1 MPSAWEQDDD
11 PSVWGPFGNRTA
23 WEEEYKKVHG
33 YYPGQGPE
41 SYEEAVRNL
50 LWSQSWQTEHGTQPI
65 TEEVWKGHYYRP
77 TDFKDTG
84 QYEQRAT
91 SILEKYRTGAGQRLI
106 NPTAPLPMPQ
116 PYLPLPLK
124 PGPQQPYMPMPLRAG
139 LAQPTVPEPLRPQS
153 QTPMPPPGLG
163 LYGPQPEPPSQYL

>member
-50 LWSQSWQTEHGTQPI
+50 LWSQSWQTQHGTQPI

-77 TDFKDTG
+77 SDFGDTG
-84 QYEQRAT
+84 QYEQRAS
-91 SILEKYRTGAGQRLI
+91 SILEKYRQAQGQRLI
-106 NPTAPLPMPQ
+106 TPTPPMQQYIPQ
-116 PYLPLPLK
+116 TLK
-124 PGPQQPYMPMPLRAG
+124 P
-139 LAQPTVPEPLRPQS
+139 VPS
-153 QTPMPPPGLG
+153 WMMPPTT
-163 LYGPQPEPPSQYL
+163 PEQL